1 MFCFALCLLPAGQF
15 GIPEGIVFSMP
26 VKFENGTWVV
36 LTDLE
41 DIEISE
47 QIMTRMTSDLIQE
60 KLVALGEL
68 IHFQPYQSETDLAKE
83 DEKTTLPT
91 TNDSQEHWKVSD
103 GRYIT

>member
-1 MFCFALCLLPAGQF
+1 MLLFCFVLCLLIAGQF

-47 QIMTRMTSDLIQE
+47 EIMTSMTSDLIQ
-60 KLVALGEL
+60 VM
-68 IHFQPYQSETDLAKE
+68 
-83 DEKTTLPT
+83 
-91 TNDSQEHWKVSD
+91 SD
-103 GRYIT
+103 